1 MGEGE
6 PPSVS
11 RGALSTSES
20 SGPDSRPPNMTL
32 WTPHC
37 HILFENLSGFP
48 AVGGG
53 WGPFRSP
60 HRSLGEGEHV
70 SQLGAQTCLSSQSWA
85 RGGRPDGRT
94 DGVPS
99 VPFSVSLPPPPIS
112 PPSGFSFL
120 LCSFPAL
127 LFPSSWWL
135 SLPPHAALSVSSLRP
150 FPPTATSPALGRPA
164 PCGDLWGRT
173 FWGPV
178 NSSSGIYRPSFP
190 TPPEKHL
197 KLLMK
202 YISVLSERLRRGLI
216 LGDIKVRLPT
226 FISFGYHI

>member
-94 DGVPS
+94 ESPLSPS
-99 VPFSVSLPPPPIS
+99 AFPSPLLPYLLPLASPFSFALSQL
-112 PPSGFSFL
+112 FSFL
-120 LCSFPAL
+120 PLGGCHSPLMLPFLCLPFAPSLLPLLAQLWEDQLPAETYGGGLFGVQLIPL
-127 LFPSSWWL
+127 LASTGPL
-135 SLPPHAALSVSSLRP
+135 SPLLQRN
-150 FPPTATSPALGRPA
+150 TS
-164 PCGDLWGRT
+164 
-173 FWGPV
+173 
-178 NSSSGIYRPSFP
+178 NS
-190 TPPEKHL
+190 
-197 KLLMK
+197 
-202 YISVLSERLRRGLI
+202 
-216 LGDIKVRLPT
+216 
-226 FISFGYHI
+226 